1 MVIGMELTTNSK
13 IQFKASILKLSL
25 CDANILLK
33 GTISVTNTGTA
44 AARNNNYKGV
54 VFKNCASF
62 TDCTSEI
69 NNHK

>member
-1 MVIGMELTTNSK
+1 MELTTNSK
-13 IQFKASILKLSL
+13 TEFKASILNLSL
-25 CDANILLK
+25 CDYSDGNILLK

-54 VFKNCASF
+54 VFKNCAPF

-69 NNHK
+69 NNHN